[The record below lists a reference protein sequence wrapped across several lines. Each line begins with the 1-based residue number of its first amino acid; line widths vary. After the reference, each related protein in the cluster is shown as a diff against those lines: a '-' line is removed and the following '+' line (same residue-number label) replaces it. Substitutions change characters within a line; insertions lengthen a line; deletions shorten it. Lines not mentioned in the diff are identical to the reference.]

1 MKFLFIGYILL
12 LLVLVACETGSGETA
27 SEEKFLVKSHKQDTS
42 SIVQNN
48 IETDSS
54 FVVEQDS
61 VVAIQEA
68 FSKKEEKVT
77 EHKEA
82 TLPVEIIEID
92 ELERKPPLIE
102 AFLLVADSVLEIT
115 YRNKVFPNPLIGCSE
130 SETLFRL
137 SIPISFDGKKTSI
150 DASLLQK
157 STLEYSYSGGMYF
170 ENSVGNPED
179 GKIQLTPKSK
189 GLYTVDVDIIFPVE
203 ALTKTATKEEKRFQ
217 LSADFNLKTPSN

>member
-12 LLVLVACETGSGETA
+12 VVFIACETGSSEIVL
-27 SEEKFLVKSHKQDTS
+27 EEKSVDTSHKQDTS

-48 IETDSS
+48 IGKDSS
-54 FVVEQDS
+54 FIVEHDS

-68 FSKKEEKVT
+68 FNNKEEKVAVQ
-77 EHKEA
+77 KEA
-82 TLPVEIIEID
+82 TLPVEIIEIN
-92 ELERKPPLIE
+92 EPERKPPLIE

-130 SETLFRL
+130 SETQFRL
-137 SIPISFDGKKTSI
+137 FIPIFFDGKKTTI
-150 DASLLQK
+150 DAALLQK

-170 ENSVGNPED
+170 ENSVGNPKD
-179 GKIQLTPKSK
+179 GKIHLTPKTK

-203 ALTKTATKEEKRFQ
+203 ALTKIATQEEKRYQ